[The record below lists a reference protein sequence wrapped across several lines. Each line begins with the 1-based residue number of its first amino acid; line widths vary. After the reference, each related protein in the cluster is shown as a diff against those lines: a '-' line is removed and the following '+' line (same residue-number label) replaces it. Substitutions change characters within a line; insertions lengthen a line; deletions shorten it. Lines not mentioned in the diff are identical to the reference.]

1 VYDIFGYLSVSL
13 SSGIVLEFE
22 PEFSKL
28 KQKSQFILGKLVLRN
43 MD

>member
-1 VYDIFGYLSVSL
+1 M

-28 KQKSQFILGKLVLRN
+28 KQSQFIHGKLVLRN

>member
-1 VYDIFGYLSVSL
+1 VYDIFGYLSVSM

-28 KQKSQFILGKLVLRN
+28 NIKKYGLKRKGMSWQY
-43 MD
+43 

>member
-1 VYDIFGYLSVSL
+1 MIFWYISVSL
-13 SSGIVLEFE
+13 SSGIILEFE

-28 KQKSQFILGKLVLRN
+28 KQKPIIHGNLVLRN